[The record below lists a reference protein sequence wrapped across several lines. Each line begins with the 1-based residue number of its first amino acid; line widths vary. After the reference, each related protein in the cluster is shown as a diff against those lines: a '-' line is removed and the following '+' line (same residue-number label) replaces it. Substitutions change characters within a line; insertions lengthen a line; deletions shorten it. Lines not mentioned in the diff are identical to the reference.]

1 MTIEVEVFGNE
12 QIPKHKSNVI
22 EYSYSE
28 DSTPVIPGDSSGGVG
43 SLSFST
49 LDDAQSSILFYK
61 DEVHLVDTHNGSITG
76 TVSGISASD
85 GVVGYSGVSNLIR
98 LNVSRKIPY
107 INGTVGE
114 IVSYIFA
121 EAGIVTGFTIDDD
134 IDVIPAICPEFDGDL
149 WLLLKDLC
157 SVYEFEISLL
167 DDIITVRKL
176 RERTI
181 RLFDVIS
188 DSWSVGDINPAQT
201 IEVNYYNYEE
211 NLDALVYPKGGWNKD
226 VQVYQVD
233 ANQVLEFDI
242 ELDVFLS
249 FIIAPT
255 VETTVGRYDDADSV
269 YCVAGNDG
277 LPIAPALW
285 TGYGGSLVA
294 EIDPE
299 RSNIIHVT
307 VTGANLPD
315 YGPFRI
321 GVSSGP
327 SDYYSS
333 LRIRGG
339 GLFYEKKTI
348 SQPTGLSEEDTPNL
362 VGITIDNR
370 NVSTLEQARDVAK
383 RAAVPYGMPKVSYSF
398 SAPNIGDFLTAPGQI
413 VYTRFFEYDN
423 QIGDIDFTEEDASIG
438 TWSFEDFDENLPSS
452 VVDGTEFQ
460 MFGNVNGA
468 RVKYRDSWYRVR
480 SATITPTTV
489 DASADWDNMFSD
501 VNTVNAGNT
510 FADFNGT
517 FAQPMTFTDFHLIPL
532 RSA

>member
-12 QIPKHKSNVI
+12 QVPKHKSNVI
-22 EYSYSE
+22 GYSYSE

-49 LDDAQSSILFYK
+49 LDSAESSILFYK

-76 TVSGISASD
+76 RVSNISGTD
-85 GVVGYSGVSNLIR
+85 GVVNYTGVSNLIR
-98 LNVSRKIPY
+98 LNISRRIPY

-121 EAGIVTGFTIDDD
+121 EAGIITGFTIDED
-134 IDVIPAICPEFDGDL
+134 IDAILAVCPEYDGDL
-149 WLLLKDLC
+149 WILLKDLC
-157 SVYEFEISLL
+157 SVYEFEISLI
-167 DDIITVRKL
+167 DDVITVRKL

-181 RLFDVIS
+181 NLFDTITEG
-188 DSWSVGDINPAQT
+188 WSVADANLAQT

-211 NLDALVYPKGGWNKD
+211 NLDALVYPKGGWNED

-233 ANQVLEFDI
+233 ANQVLQFDI
-242 ELDVFLS
+242 ELDIFLS
-249 FIIAPT
+249 YIVPPQI
-255 VETTVGRYDDADSV
+255 ESTVGRYDDADSV
-269 YCVAGNDG
+269 YCIAGNDG
-277 LPIAPALW
+277 LPVAPALW
-285 TGYGGSLVA
+285 SGYGGSLVA
-294 EIDPE
+294 EIDAE

-339 GLFYEKKTI
+339 GLFYEKKTV
-348 SQPTGLSEEDTPNL
+348 SQPTGLSEEETSNL

-370 NVSTLEQARDVAK
+370 NISTLSQARDIAK
-383 RAAVPYGMPKVSYSF
+383 RAILPYGMPKVSYTF
-398 SAPNIGDFLTAPGQI
+398 SAPNLGDFLTAPGQI
-413 VYTRFFEYDN
+413 VYTRFFEYDE
-423 QIGDIDFTEEDASIG
+423 QTGTDSFTEVDGDIG
-438 TWSFEDFDENLPSS
+438 VWSFEDFDENLPSS

-480 SATITPTTV
+480 SASITPTSV
-489 DASADWDNMFSD
+489 DASSDWDNMFSD
-501 VNTVNAGNT
+501 VNTVNAENT
-510 FADFNGT
+510 FTDFNGT
-517 FAQPMTFTDFHLIPL
+517 FETMSFTDFHLVPL